1 MKTIRY
7 YYSPDYRVVN
17 ADALVYK
24 DVSIELLE
32 KKGKTKFLPRITV
45 CGIYDHDTNE
55 LSIGV
60 SRCSSKDQ
68 FRKSVGREISM
79 DRAKNNPY
87 TIIKVDKDVHKIF
100 IGICMSLEETLMN
113 KF

>member
-32 KKGKTKFLPRITV
+32 RKGKTRFLPRITV
-45 CGIYDHDTNE
+45 CGIYDHDTN
-55 LSIGV
+55 
-60 SRCSSKDQ
+60 
-68 FRKSVGREISM
+68 
-79 DRAKNNPY
+79 
-87 TIIKVDKDVHKIF
+87 
-100 IGICMSLEETLMN
+100 
-113 KF
+113 

>member
-60 SRCSSKDQ
+60 SAAQ
-68 FRKSVGREISM
+68 TVPQ
-79 DRAKNNPY
+79 RANDITTASIKLVFF
-87 TIIKVDKDVHKIF
+87 TIR
-100 IGICMSLEETLMN
+100 TP
-113 KF
+113 

>member
-32 KKGKTKFLPRITV
+32 RKGKTKFLPRITV

-60 SRCSSKDQ
+60 L
-68 FRKSVGREISM
+68 
-79 DRAKNNPY
+79 
-87 TIIKVDKDVHKIF
+87 DVLQKINLENL
-100 IGICMSLEETLMN
+100 LEEKSRWTER
-113 KF
+113 KIIRIQ